1 MHLKMA
7 RRHLVLLP
15 GLDGTGSLFAPLL
28 ANLPETLV
36 PVVVKYPPDQLL
48 YYEQLFPYI
57 REVMPWD
64 QPFILLA
71 ESFSGPMAIKFAAE
85 QPANI
90 HALVLCSCFFSKIDA
105 PPASWTSFFTKE
117 KWFERATPDSAIKQ
131 LVTGGVCEP
140 ALLTAIKEAIR
151 TVKPEVLAHRV
162 RLMFEFDYSTALK
175 ELRAP
180 LLCLAGKQDKLA
192 APQAIQNL
200 LEAREDSSCVNL
212 DTSHLLLQTHPK
224 EALQAIIQFIK
235 DLPATD
241 SAVAESAPDSAAAA

>member
-1 MHLKMA
+1 MHMKMV

-28 ANLPETLV
+28 AHLPETLT
-36 PVVVKYPPDQLL
+36 PVVVKYPPDQVL

-57 REVMPWD
+57 REVMPWNE
-64 QPFILLA
+64 PYILLA
-71 ESFSGPMAIKFAAE
+71 ESFSGPLAIKFAAE
-85 QPANI
+85 QPENI
-90 HALVLCSCFFSKIDA
+90 HALVLASAFFSKIDA

-140 ALLTAIKEAIR
+140 SLLNTIKQAIH

-162 RLMFEFDYSTALK
+162 RLMFEIDFSNALQD
-175 ELRAP
+175 LRAP
-180 LLCLAGKQDKLA
+180 LLCLAGAQDKLA

-200 LEAREDSSCVNL
+200 LAAKENSKCVNFNS
-212 DTSHLLLQTHPK
+212 SHLLLQTHPK
-224 EALQAIIQFIK
+224 EAIEAIQDFVNNLPGESIK
-235 DLPATD
+235 
-241 SAVAESAPDSAAAA
+241 VAA

>member
-15 GLDGTGSLFAPLL
+15 GLDGTGSLFGPLL
-28 ANLPETLV
+28 AHLPEHLV
-36 PVVVKYPPDQLL
+36 PVVVKYPTDKVL

-85 QPANI
+85 QPENV
-90 HALVLCSCFFSKIDA
+90 HALVLASCFFSKIEA

-117 KWFERATPDSAIKQ
+117 KWFERATPDSAMKQ
-131 LVTGGVCEP
+131 LVTGGICEP
-140 ALLTAIKEAIR
+140 SLRRAIKEAIH

-162 RLMFEFDYSTALK
+162 RLMFETDFSAALK

-180 LLCLAGKQDKLA
+180 LLCLAGTQDKLA

-200 LEAREDSSCVNL
+200 LAAKENSACVTFE
-212 DTSHLLLQTHPK
+212 TSHLVLQTHPK
-224 EALQAIIQFIK
+224 EALQAIVDFVEK
-235 DLPATD
+235 LPAGD
-241 SAVAESAPDSAAAA
+241 SQPAAADSAAAA

>member
-1 MHLKMA
+1 MKLKMA

-28 ANLPETLV
+28 SVLPEDLI
-36 PVVVKYPPDQLL
+36 PVVITYPPDKVL

-64 QPFILLA
+64 EPFILLA

-85 QPANI
+85 QPENI
-90 HALVLCSCFFSKIDA
+90 HALVLASCFFSKIDA
-105 PPASWTSFFTKE
+105 PSASWTSFFTKE
-117 KWFERATPDSAIKQ
+117 KWFERATPDSALKQ
-131 LVTGGVCEP
+131 LVTGGICEP
-140 ALLTAIKEAIR
+140 NLLRAIKEAIR

-162 RLMFEFDYSTALK
+162 RLMFETDFSAALK

-192 APQAIQNL
+192 APQAIKDL
-200 LEAREDSSCVNL
+200 LEAKEKSACVTVDS
-212 DTSHLLLQTHPK
+212 SHLLLQTHPK
-224 EALQAIIQFIK
+224 EALEAIQDFVQK
-235 DLPATD
+235 LPVGD
-241 SAVAESAPDSAAAA
+241 SQPAAADSAAAA